1 MKLTG
6 KQKCQVLIGLLG
18 DKSSFVLEALSEE
31 STAILS
37 SELEDSPE
45 LSDTDKQQFMTHL
58 MSILKPKM
66 KKSSLKVDDDMKLDN
81 ILVDDASSNDSLE
94 EKEEEKREPVDFP
107 DTYRPIEDIAQ
118 DLAKQTDQMIAF
130 FFFNADEVLVSEIKY
145 QFDLSRLEQIALC
158 EVDSMPIS
166 SKIYERL
173 FNTLVLK
180 PSEEALSDAQE
191 ETDENDA

>member
-18 DKSSFVLEALSEE
+18 DRSSSVLEGLSEE
-31 STAILS
+31 STSLLS

-45 LSDTDKQQFMTHL
+45 LTEADKHDFMNHL

-66 KKSSLKVDDDMKLDN
+66 RKSSLKVDAGMTLDEALTDDSGSFDE
-81 ILVDDASSNDSLE
+81 A
-94 EKEEEKREPVDFP
+94 EEEEPREPVVFP
-107 DTYRPIEDIAQ
+107 DTYRPIQDIAQ

-130 FFFNADEVLVSEIKY
+130 FFSNADEVLVSELKF
-145 QFDLSRLEQIALC
+145 QFDLSRLEEIALC
-158 EVDSMPIS
+158 EVDSMPIA

-180 PSEEALSDAQE
+180 PSEEALSDAE
-191 ETDENDA
+191 EDSEEQDT